1 MKIKS
6 TIQTIVFIL
15 AVTAFLVTPVYAQG
29 TTPQDLAPVT
39 TIFAILTAAFNA
51 LVQSV
56 GVGSGLSFLNQL
68 GKICF
73 PKYFPNDSS
82 AKWRL
87 AAIFVLTLLI
97 VFGPQIF
104 PQFAGYLT
112 VLKLD
117 QLGRDF
123 AEFGSLL
130 IPLFIVGSKY
140 SSEWFYRLAL
150 RGGFLGKSYSA

>member
-15 AVTAFLVTPVYAQG
+15 AVTALLVTPAYAQG
-29 TTPQDLAPVT
+29 VTPVDPVPLT
-39 TIFAILTAAFNA
+39 VFALLTAAFNA

-68 GKICF
+68 GKIFF

-87 AAIFVLTLLI
+87 GAIFVLTLLI